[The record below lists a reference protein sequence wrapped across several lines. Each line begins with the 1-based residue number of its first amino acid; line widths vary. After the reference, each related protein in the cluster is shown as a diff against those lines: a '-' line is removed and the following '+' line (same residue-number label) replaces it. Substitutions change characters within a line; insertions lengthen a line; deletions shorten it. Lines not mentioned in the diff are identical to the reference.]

1 MRIDDVAKYLTNGRI
16 VDLSLKV
23 MPGRA
28 DSPFGAPARRYE
40 VKQFDYAPM
49 KVWNGP
55 GEIMHY
61 IDMENHISTHV
72 ECPSHFIPARH
83 GRSAPELSEVPLTS
97 FFGTATFVDCKE
109 LPPRTPLTPDVLK
122 KFPIHDGDIVLFG
135 NCRNLGPKG
144 EERCHM
150 TKEGAEYLLAKKVKL
165 IGFDDTV
172 IPENPLI
179 LKDLK
184 TAFTHDLMLSNNI
197 PIIERLANMAQL
209 TKQRFF
215 FFGFPASMGGI
226 DSFPIRAVAIE
237 GKD

>member
-1 MRIDDVAKYLTNGRI
+1 MRIDDVASYLMKGRI

-23 MPGRA
+23 SPGRA
-28 DSPFGAPARRYE
+28 DSPFGAPSRRYE
-40 VKQFDYAPM
+40 VKQFDYKPM
-49 KVWNGP
+49 KVWEGP

-83 GRSAPELSEVPLTS
+83 GRSAPDLSEVPLTS
-97 FFGTATFVDCKE
+97 FFGMATFVDCKD
-109 LPPRTPLTPDVLK
+109 LPPRTPLTADVLR
-122 KFPIHDGDIVLFG
+122 KFPIHDHHIVLFG
-135 NCRNLGPKG
+135 NCRHLGPKG

-150 TKEGAEYLLAKKVKL
+150 TKEGAEYLLTKKVKL

-184 TAFTHDLMLSNNI
+184 TAFTHDLMLSNGI
-197 PIIERLANMAQL
+197 PIIERLANMDIL
-209 TKQRFF
+209 TKKRFLF
-215 FFGFPASMGGI
+215 FCFPANMGGI